1 MFSHNLLDSLGGL
14 VSVVEG
20 DGAHVVVKDV
30 SFDDSMEDVAA
41 DEAKFAI
48 NGGSSSA
55 SEGPDFR
62 SVVGERWIGVLEVGD
77 RNYSSQQCLL
87 EYCELQGCTYRASG
101 SPIGKE

>member
-41 DEAKFAI
+41 DEAEFTI
-48 NGGSSSA
+48 DGSSSSA
-55 SEGPDFR
+55 SEGPDLR
-62 SVVGERWIGVLEVGD
+62 SVVGEGWIGVLEVSN
-77 RNYSSQQCLL
+77 RNYASQQLL
-87 EYCELQGCTYRASG
+87 TGIL
-101 SPIGKE
+101 